1 MLKNIVQKKK
11 WKLFIAMVE
20 EVEAG
25 QHVVFTQLM
34 SWWAKQNLQLRSV
47 DKVEHKDWTVSDVI
61 ITTYHDSQKKVIAAF
76 EKSPASR
83 AHLPGFSNNA
93 RTGEG
98 TCF

>member
-1 MLKNIVQKKK
+1 M
-11 WKLFIAMVE
+11 AMVE

-61 ITTYHDSQKKVIAAF
+61 ITTYHDSRKK
-76 EKSPASR
+76 KSLQPLKNLLPLEHTYQDFPIMQEQAR
-83 AHLPGFSNNA
+83 ALVSNL
-93 RTGEG
+93 
-98 TCF
+98 TCYL

>member
-1 MLKNIVQKKK
+1 M
-11 WKLFIAMVE
+11 AMVE

-25 QHVVFTQLM
+25 QHVVFTQLK

-47 DKVEHKDWTVSDVI
+47 DKVEHEDWTVSDVI
-61 ITTYHDSQKKVIAAF
+61 ITTYHDSQKKK
-76 EKSPASR
+76 KSLQPLKKSSASR